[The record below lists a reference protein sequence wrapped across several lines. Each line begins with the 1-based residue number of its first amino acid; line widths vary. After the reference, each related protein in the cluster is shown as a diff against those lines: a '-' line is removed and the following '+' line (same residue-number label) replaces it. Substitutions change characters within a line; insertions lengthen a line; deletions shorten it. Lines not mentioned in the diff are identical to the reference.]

1 MHGNDRCLTQVQY
14 YEMPATINVRY
25 LTRYIVRY
33 LTRYIVQYVSYSPK
47 YEFQVSYQPQNVK
60 YYT

>member
-1 MHGNDRCLTQVQY
+1 MHGNDRCLTQIQY

-33 LTRYIVQYVSYSPK
+33 LTRYMMQYVSYSPK
-47 YEFQVSYQPQNVK
+47 
-60 YYT
+60 